1 MDAGMR
7 AGLAEIQAKLE
18 VVRRTEA
25 EHGFGVT
32 IEEPKEL
39 EEIPELPEGVTAVFR
54 LFSCLAGDYFCFRQP
69 DVIQNPGAWKW
80 RRTAPDCPLGDP
92 LEIGYERYGIPADIL
107 EDIDGGAP
115 IRLDLND
122 GSAYYVD
129 PDDYILFYKH
139 VEEERIDSEDFA
151 DDIVTFFNHHVLGE
165 GYPRLVEGV
174 LGSGPLGERDRKGR
188 HKDSWMRLL
197 TASGLL
203 PGDQA

>member
-7 AGLAEIQAKLE
+7 AGLAEIAAKLDI
-18 VVRRTEA
+18 VRRTEA

-32 IEEPKEL
+32 IEDPKEL
-39 EEIPELPEGVTAVFR
+39 EDVPELPEGVTAVFR

-80 RRTAPDCPLGDP
+80 RLTAPGCPLGNP
-92 LEIGYERYGIPADIL
+92 LEIGYERYGIPAAIL

-115 IRLDLND
+115 VRLDMND
-122 GSAYYVD
+122 GSVYYVD
-129 PDDYILFYKH
+129 PDDYIFFYKN
-139 VEEERIDSEDFA
+139 VEEEEIPSEDFA
-151 DDIVTFFNHHVLGE
+151 DDVVAFFNDHVLGE

-174 LGSGPLGERDRKGR
+174 LGSRAVTEHDRRGR

-197 TASGLL
+197 SASGLL
-203 PGDQA
+203 TGRVP